1 MTGELLPTIR
11 FHILKWEMHNQ
22 MCVPAHLG
30 TKVSQKPKT
39 RSSGA
44 MLVIYLKLRCE
55 IGELLTAISSG
66 KGVIKCVRAYLSLNL
81 NHKQSPK
88 LVSILVIILVTK
100 F

>member
-1 MTGELLPTIR
+1 MTGELLPIIR

-22 MCVPAHLG
+22 MCVPAHLSMG

-39 RSSGA
+39 RSRGA

-66 KGVIKCVRAYLSLNL
+66 KDIIKV
-81 NHKQSPK
+81 HGEFEHEP
-88 LVSILVIILVTK
+88 VTTSK
-100 F
+100 APNWFLL

>member
-55 IGELLTAISSG
+55 IGELLTAISIG
-66 KGVIKCVRAYLSLNL
+66 KGIIKVYGKFE
-81 NHKQSPK
+81 HEP
-88 LVSILVIILVTK
+88 VTTSK
-100 F
+100 APNWFLL